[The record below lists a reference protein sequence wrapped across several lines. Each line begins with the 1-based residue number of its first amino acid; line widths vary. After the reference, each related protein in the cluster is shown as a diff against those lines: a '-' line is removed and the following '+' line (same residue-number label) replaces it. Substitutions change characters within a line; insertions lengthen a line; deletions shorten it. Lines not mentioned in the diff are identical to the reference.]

1 MINITENSESY
12 GACNSCLTKDGR
24 EVSRVEINPKPH
36 DSTVIRLCDSCL
48 VDLSEKLIMFI
59 AENVKG

>member
-1 MINITENSESY
+1 MINVASNSESY
-12 GACNSCLTKDGR
+12 GACNSCLAKDGR

-59 AENVKG
+59 AVDGKD